1 MSAAKA
7 KPGTVSE
14 REPGVIE
21 PRVTLDD
28 LRHRAEDVKTKAVAE
43 AKGAVDVVMGESS
56 VKTLL
61 VVAGVVVVAASI
73 AFYLGSRAARA
84 AALDELL
91 GE

>member
-1 MSAAKA
+1 MSAAKRDRQSGGSDA
-7 KPGTVSE
+7 AV
-14 REPGVIE
+14 VE

-28 LRHRAEDVKTKAVAE
+28 LRHRAEDVKSKAVAE

-56 VKTLL
+56 TKTFLI
-61 VVAGVVVVAASI
+61 VAGVVVVAASI

-84 AALDELL
+84 AALGELL